1 MKYLFVVA
9 LIALAIQLAAST
21 STTSTTTDATTTT
34 TTTAATDTTTT
45 TTAATDT
52 TTTTTATTTNKK
64 RCYKGNNWCGTFRP
78 KKKCKHPKRCHKTIV
93 KVTHKKG

>member
-21 STTSTTTDATTTT
+21 STTSTTTDAT
-34 TTTAATDTTTT
+34 TTTT